1 MFYYFITKSFCIL
14 TEFKDAFSLFDKDG
28 NGTISKDELG
38 MVMKSIGRNPTEQEL
53 QDMINDVDADGRKHI
68 EDRNYMSAHVLL
80 NLSNELGKG
89 HEMRGKHFITFSQR
103 V

>member
-1 MFYYFITKSFCIL
+1 MTGINYHFNVSSLIHVFYKFITSSFYIL

-53 QDMINDVDADGRKHI
+53 QDMINDVDADGRKHT
-68 EDRNYMSAHVLL
+68 EDL
-80 NLSNELGKG
+80 
-89 HEMRGKHFITFSQR
+89 T
-103 V
+103 